1 MNATIDDRL
10 NELGIEL
17 PEAPAPAANYI
28 PFVIS
33 GDLVFISGQVSADA
47 SGLIRGKLGE
57 DLSVDDGQR
66 AARACAISLLA
77 QLKTACSGDLDRFAR
92 VIRLGGFVNCT
103 PDFTDQPAVI
113 NGASDLIVEV
123 FGDRGRHARTA
134 VGCGSLPLGVAVEI
148 DGIFQ
153 IS

>member
-1 MNATIDDRL
+1 MTATIDDRL

-33 GDLVFISGQVSADA
+33 GNLVFISGQVSADA